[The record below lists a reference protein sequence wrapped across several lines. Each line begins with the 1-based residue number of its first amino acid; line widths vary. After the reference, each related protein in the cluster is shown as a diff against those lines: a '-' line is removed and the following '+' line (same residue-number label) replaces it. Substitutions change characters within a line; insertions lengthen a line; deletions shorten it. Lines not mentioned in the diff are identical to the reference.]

1 MSTNHVPDNV
11 IDQLRDNLRAAGI
24 QAAEPD
30 IQGIVAK
37 GFLSRLLDFERA
49 VARVPIDTVPDYLA
63 AWGAADQSGLP
74 NQSSAE
80 AWLPDSQILANNVTA
95 GDAAAAARLEAAGAV
110 IVGKTRLSE
119 FAYSP
124 GSNNAH
130 YGPTRNPRNLER
142 DAGGSSSGSAVAVAD

>member
-80 AWLPDSQILANNVTA
+80 AWLPDSPIQAIAVQIRARQVSPVELAEQA
-95 GDAAAAARLEAAGAV
+95 LARIA
-110 IVGKTRLSE
+110 
-119 FAYSP
+119 
-124 GSNNAH
+124 
-130 YGPTRNPRNLER
+130 ER
-142 DAGGSSSGSAVAVAD
+142 DPVL